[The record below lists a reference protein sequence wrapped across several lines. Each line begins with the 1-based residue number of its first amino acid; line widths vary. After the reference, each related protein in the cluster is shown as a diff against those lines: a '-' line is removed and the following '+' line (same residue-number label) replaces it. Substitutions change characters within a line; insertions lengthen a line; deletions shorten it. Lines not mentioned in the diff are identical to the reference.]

1 MKLPELLERQF
12 VLPSIPKV
20 VALLL
25 TELGRP
31 DVDLRKVTR
40 LISTDPALT
49 TRLLQLAN
57 SGHFKRG
64 FHQGRTRHPSGPF
77 LGL

>member
-1 MKLPELLERQF
+1 LIKSPGVSVVLHETPRVAGKQF

-31 DVDLRKVTR
+31 EVDLRKVTR

-57 SGHFKRG
+57 SGLF
-64 FHQGRTRHPSGPF
+64 
-77 LGL
+77 